1 MDFQHVR
8 KILAEQLRISEDKI
22 TPDSDIISELGAD
35 SVNIL
40 MLLMTLEEE
49 TGRELP
55 QESLSEIHTVQD
67 IITFIEKYK

>member
-1 MDFQHVR
+1 MDFQHIR

>member
-1 MDFQHVR
+1 MDFQHIR

-22 TPDSDIISELGAD
+22 TPDSGIISELGAD

>member
-8 KILAEQLRISEDKI
+8 KILADQLRISEDKI

>member
-1 MDFQHVR
+1 MDFQHIR
-8 KILAEQLRISEDKI
+8 KILADQLRISEDKI